1 MSPAWIS
8 GNKAAGMD
16 PAVVSTAFGLASVI
30 EAQTMLGM
38 IPGTL
43 GVEVPAVAQTSRPA
57 TITLDAVMADT
68 AGLDRL
74 SSARNRII
82 ENTKVRLG
90 DAK

>member
-8 GNKAAGMD
+8 GNKAAGD
-16 PAVVSTAFGLASVI
+16 PAAVSTAFRLASVI

-43 GVEVPAVAQTSRPA
+43 GVEVPAVAQTPRPPA
-57 TITLDAVMADT
+57 VTLDAVMADT

-74 SSARNRII
+74 STARNRII